1 MCSLGG
7 KCMPQFR
14 PLCVRAILGKVQA
27 QEEDQE
33 EEEEEEEE
41 ERTGGFKAWACIPR
55 GFAERE

>member
-27 QEEDQE
+27 QEE
-33 EEEEEEEE
+33 EEEEE